1 MRLLL
6 KQPVDALGEP
16 GDEVNV
22 RAGYARNY
30 LLPRRIAVPI
40 TEENRREVADARKVW
55 AVQRIKEREAAETL
69 GRALEGRT
77 LRFERRVKTDSN
89 ELYGSVSVQDIARQL
104 AEDGFE
110 IARNRIILGGPI
122 KVAGEAG
129 VVVRLHPEVEVSLPI
144 EVSPIAAGS
153 LGVEP
158 VPEIPTEVSAS
169 RLEQADSDE
178 DGTVSETPSAAGDEP
193 EDQELASS

>member
-22 RAGYARNY
+22 RPGYARNY

-40 TEENRREVADARKVW
+40 TDENRREVAEARKVW
-55 AVQRIKEREAAETL
+55 AVERIKEREAAEAL
-69 GRALEGRT
+69 ARSLEGQT

-104 AEDGFE
+104 AESGFE

-122 KVAGEAG
+122 KVAGQASA
-129 VVVRLHPEVEVSLPI
+129 VVRLHSDIEVDLPI
-144 EVSPIAAGS
+144 EVSPVAAGS

-158 VPEIPTEVSAS
+158 LPDIPTEVSAK
-169 RLEQADSDE
+169 RVAETDDDE
-178 DGTVSETPSAAGDEP
+178 AVPR
-193 EDQELASS
+193 ASSEETDDSED

>member
-22 RAGYARNY
+22 RPGYARNY

-40 TEENRREVADARKVW
+40 TEENRREVAEARKVW
-55 AVQRIKEREAAETL
+55 AVERIKEREAAEAL
-69 GRALEGRT
+69 ARSLEGQT
-77 LRFERRVKTDSN
+77 LRFERRVKTDSD
-89 ELYGSVSVQDIARQL
+89 ELYGSVSVQDIAREL
-104 AEDGFE
+104 AAGGFE

-122 KVAGEAG
+122 KVAGQASA
-129 VVVRLHPEVEVSLPI
+129 VVRLHSEIEVDLPI
-144 EVSPIAAGS
+144 EVSPVAAGS

-158 VPEIPTEVSAS
+158 LPDIPTEVSAK
-169 RLEQADSDE
+169 RAADTEPDDDE
-178 DGTVSETPSAAGDEP
+178 AVAP
-193 EDQELASS
+193 ASSEETDDSED

>member
-6 KQPVDALGEP
+6 KQPVEALGEP

-22 RAGYARNY
+22 RPGYARNY

-40 TEENRREVADARKVW
+40 TEENRREVAEARKVW
-55 AVQRIKEREAAETL
+55 AVERIKEREAAEAL
-69 GRALEGRT
+69 ARSLEGHT

-104 AEDGFE
+104 AEGGFE

-122 KVAGEAG
+122 KVAGQASA
-129 VVVRLHPEVEVSLPI
+129 VVRLHSEIEVDLPI
-144 EVSPIAAGS
+144 EVSPVAAGS

-158 VPEIPTEVSAS
+158 LPDIPTEVSAK
-169 RLEQADSDE
+169 R
-178 DGTVSETPSAAGDEP
+178 AAEP
-193 EDQELASS
+193 ESDDDEVAASSEEADDPED

>member
-22 RAGYARNY
+22 RPGYARNY

-40 TEENRREVADARKVW
+40 TEENRREVAEARKVW
-55 AVQRIKEREAAETL
+55 AVERIKEREAAEAL
-69 GRALEGRT
+69 ARSLEGHT

-104 AEDGFE
+104 AEGGFE

-122 KVAGEAG
+122 KVAGQASA
-129 VVVRLHPEVEVSLPI
+129 VVRLHSEIEVDLPI
-144 EVSPIAAGS
+144 EVSPVAAGS

-158 VPEIPTEVSAS
+158 VPDIPTEVSAK
-169 RLEQADSDE
+169 RAADAESD
-178 DGTVSETPSAAGDEP
+178 DDEAVP
-193 EDQELASS
+193 QASSEEADDSED

>member
-6 KQPVDALGEP
+6 KRPVDALGEP

-22 RAGYARNY
+22 RPGYARNY

-40 TEENRREVADARKVW
+40 TEENRQEVAEARKVW
-55 AVQRIKEREAAETL
+55 AVERIKEREAAEAL
-69 GRALEGRT
+69 ARSLEGHT

-104 AEDGFE
+104 AEGGFE

-122 KVAGEAG
+122 KVAGEASA
-129 VVVRLHPEVEVSLPI
+129 VVRLHSGIEVDLPI
-144 EVSPIAAGS
+144 EVSPVAAGS

-158 VPEIPTEVSAS
+158 VPDIPTEVSAK
-169 RLEQADSDE
+169 RAADSESDDDE
-178 DGTVSETPSAAGDEP
+178 AVP
-193 EDQELASS
+193 QASSEEADDAED

>member
-6 KQPVDALGEP
+6 KQPVDSLGEP

-22 RAGYARNY
+22 RPGYARNY

-40 TEENRREVADARKVW
+40 TDENRQEVAEATKVW
-55 AVQRIKEREAAETL
+55 AVQRVKEKDAAEAL
-69 GRALEGRT
+69 ARALEGQT
-77 LRFERRVKTDSN
+77 LRFDRRVKTDSN

-104 AEDGFE
+104 ADNGFE

-122 KVAGEAG
+122 KVAGPTSA
-129 VVVRLHPEVEVSLPI
+129 VVRLHSEIEVDLPI
-144 EVSPIAAGS
+144 EVSPVAAGS

-158 VPEIPTEVSAS
+158 LPEIPTEVSAS
-169 RLEQADSDE
+169 RVDEAEPDE
-178 DGTVSETPSAAGDEP
+178 DEAVSGVSSEEADDS
-193 EDQELASS
+193 ED

>member
-22 RAGYARNY
+22 RPGYARNY

-40 TEENRREVADARKVW
+40 TDENRREVAEARKVW
-55 AVQRIKEREAAETL
+55 SVERIKEREAAEAL
-69 GRALEGRT
+69 ARSLEGHT

-104 AEDGFE
+104 AEGGFE

-122 KVAGEAG
+122 KVAGEASA
-129 VVVRLHPEVEVSLPI
+129 VVRLHSEIEVDLPI
-144 EVSPIAAGS
+144 EVSPVAAGS

-158 VPEIPTEVSAS
+158 LPDIPTEVSAK
-169 RLEQADSDE
+169 RAAEPGSDDDE
-178 DGTVSETPSAAGDEP
+178 AVSAASSEETDDA
-193 EDQELASS
+193 ED

>member
-22 RAGYARNY
+22 RPGYARNY

-40 TEENRREVADARKVW
+40 TDENRREVAAARKVW
-55 AVQRIKEREAAETL
+55 AVERIKEREAAEAL
-69 GRALEGRT
+69 ASSLEGLT

-89 ELYGSVSVQDIARQL
+89 ELYGSVSVQDIARRL
-104 AEDGFE
+104 AESGFE

-122 KVAGEAG
+122 KVAGEAAA
-129 VVVRLHPEVEVSLPI
+129 VVRLHSEIEVDLPI
-144 EVSPIAAGS
+144 EVSPVAAGS

-158 VPEIPTEVSAS
+158 LPEIPTEVSAS
-169 RLEQADSDE
+169 RVEDAASEEDEVVPALSAEPPSEEADDSE
-178 DGTVSETPSAAGDEP
+178 D
-193 EDQELASS
+193 

>member
-6 KQPVDALGEP
+6 KQPVEALGEP

-22 RAGYARNY
+22 RPGYARNY

-55 AVQRIKEREAAETL
+55 AVERIKEREAAEAL
-69 GRALEGRT
+69 ARSLEGHT

-104 AEDGFE
+104 AEGGFE

-122 KVAGEAG
+122 KVAGQASA
-129 VVVRLHPEVEVSLPI
+129 VVRLHSEIEVDLPI
-144 EVSPIAAGS
+144 EVSPVAAGS

-158 VPEIPTEVSAS
+158 LPDIPTEVSAK
-169 RLEQADSDE
+169 R
-178 DGTVSETPSAAGDEP
+178 AAEP
-193 EDQELASS
+193 ESDDDEVAASSEEADDPED

>member
-22 RAGYARNY
+22 RPGYARNY

-40 TEENRREVADARKVW
+40 TDENRREVAEARKVW
-55 AVQRIKEREAAETL
+55 AVERIKERDAAEAL
-69 GRALEGRT
+69 ARSLEGHT
-77 LRFERRVKTDSN
+77 LRFERRVKTDSD

-104 AEDGFE
+104 AEGGFE

-122 KVAGEAG
+122 KVAGQASA
-129 VVVRLHPEVEVSLPI
+129 VVRLHSEIEVDLPI
-144 EVSPIAAGS
+144 EVSPVAAGS

-158 VPEIPTEVSAS
+158 LPDIPTEVSAK
-169 RLEQADSDE
+169 RAAEPESDDDE
-178 DGTVSETPSAAGDEP
+178 AVSAASSEETDDS
-193 EDQELASS
+193 ED

>member
-6 KQPVDALGEP
+6 RQSVDALGEP

-40 TEENRREVADARKVW
+40 TEDNRREVAEARKVW
-55 AVQRIKEREAAETL
+55 AVGRIKEREAAETL
-69 GRALEGRT
+69 ARALEGHT
-77 LRFERRVKTDSN
+77 LRFERRVKTDSD
-89 ELYGSVSVQDIARQL
+89 ELYGSVSVQDISRDL
-104 AEDGFE
+104 ADAGFK

-122 KVAGEAG
+122 KIVGSTS
-129 VVVRLHPEVEVSLPI
+129 VVIRLHPEIDVDLPI
-144 EVSPIAAGS
+144 EVSAIAAGS

-158 VPEIPTEVSAS
+158 LPPIPTETSARRAS
-169 RLEQADSDE
+169 EFDADEVGMDTDDLED
-178 DGTVSETPSAAGDEP
+178 
-193 EDQELASS
+193 

>member
-22 RAGYARNY
+22 RPGYARNY

-40 TEENRREVADARKVW
+40 TDENRREVAEARKVW
-55 AVQRIKEREAAETL
+55 AVERIKEREAAAAL
-69 GRALEGRT
+69 ARSLEGHT
-77 LRFERRVKTDSN
+77 LRFERRVKTDSD

-104 AEDGFE
+104 AEGGFE

-122 KVAGEAG
+122 KVAGQASA
-129 VVVRLHPEVEVSLPI
+129 VVRLHSEIEVDLPI
-144 EVSPIAAGS
+144 EVSPVAAGS

-158 VPEIPTEVSAS
+158 VPDIPTEVSAK
-169 RLEQADSDE
+169 RAAEPESDDDE
-178 DGTVSETPSAAGDEP
+178 AVSAASSEETDDS
-193 EDQELASS
+193 ED

>member
-40 TEENRREVADARKVW
+40 TEENRREVAQARKVW
-55 AVQRIKEREAAETL
+55 AVARIREREAAETL
-69 GRALEGRT
+69 ARSLEGHT

-104 AEDGFE
+104 AEGGFE

-122 KVAGEAG
+122 KVAGQASA
-129 VVVRLHPEVEVSLPI
+129 VVRLHSEIEVDLPI
-144 EVSPIAAGS
+144 EVSPVAAGS

-158 VPEIPTEVSAS
+158 LPDIPTEVSAK
-169 RLEQADSDE
+169 R
-178 DGTVSETPSAAGDEP
+178 AAGPESDDDEAA
-193 EDQELASS
+193 ASSGETDDPDG

>member
-22 RAGYARNY
+22 RPGYARNY

-55 AVQRIKEREAAETL
+55 AVERIKEREAAETL
-69 GRALEGRT
+69 ARSLEGQT

-104 AEDGFE
+104 AEIGFE

-122 KVAGEAG
+122 KVAGQASA
-129 VVVRLHPEVEVSLPI
+129 VVRLHSEIEVDLPI
-144 EVSPIAAGS
+144 EVSPVAAGS

-158 VPEIPTEVSAS
+158 LPDIPTEVSAK
-169 RLEQADSDE
+169 RVA
-178 DGTVSETPSAAGDEP
+178 EP
-193 EDQELASS
+193 ESDDEAVPQASSEETDDSED

>member
-22 RAGYARNY
+22 RPGYARNY

-40 TEENRREVADARKVW
+40 TEENRRDVAEARKVW
-55 AVQRIKEREAAETL
+55 AVERIKEREAAEAL
-69 GRALEGRT
+69 ARSLEGHT

-104 AEDGFE
+104 AEGGFE

-122 KVAGEAG
+122 KVAGQAS
-129 VVVRLHPEVEVSLPI
+129 VVVRLHSEIEVDLPI
-144 EVSPIAAGS
+144 EVSPVAAGS

-158 VPEIPTEVSAS
+158 LPDIPTEVSAK
-169 RLEQADSDE
+169 R
-178 DGTVSETPSAAGDEP
+178 AAEP
-193 EDQELASS
+193 ESDDDEAVPRASSEETDDSED

>member
-22 RAGYARNY
+22 RPGYARNY

-40 TEENRREVADARKVW
+40 TEENRREVAAARKVW
-55 AVQRIKEREAAETL
+55 SVERIKEREAAEAL
-69 GRALEGRT
+69 ASSLEGLT

-104 AEDGFE
+104 AESGFE

-122 KVAGEAG
+122 KVAGEAAA
-129 VVVRLHPEVEVSLPI
+129 VVRLHSEIEVDLPI
-144 EVSPIAAGS
+144 EVSPVAAGS

-158 VPEIPTEVSAS
+158 LPDIPTEVSAS
-169 RLEQADSDE
+169 RVEDAASEEDEVVPALSAEPPSEEADDSE
-178 DGTVSETPSAAGDEP
+178 D
-193 EDQELASS
+193 

>member
-6 KQPVDALGEP
+6 RQPVDALGEP

-40 TEENRREVADARKVW
+40 TDDNRREVAETRKVW

-69 GRALEGRT
+69 ARALEGHT
-77 LRFERRVKTDSN
+77 LRFERRVKTDSD
-89 ELYGSVSVQDIARQL
+89 ELYGSVSVQDIARDL
-104 AEDGFE
+104 AGAGFE

-122 KVAGEAG
+122 KVVGSAS
-129 VVVRLHPEVEVSLPI
+129 VVVRLHSEIEAELPVEVSA
-144 EVSPIAAGS
+144 IAAGS

-158 VPEIPTEVSAS
+158 VPPIPTEVSAS
-169 RLEQADSDE
+169 RAEPSDSDGDGADSEGSSAETDDLE
-178 DGTVSETPSAAGDEP
+178 D
-193 EDQELASS
+193 

>member
-22 RAGYARNY
+22 RPGYARNY

-40 TEENRREVADARKVW
+40 TEENRREVAEARKVW
-55 AVQRIKEREAAETL
+55 AVERIKEREAAE
-69 GRALEGRT
+69 ALARSLEDLT
-77 LRFERRVKTDSN
+77 LRFERRVKTDSD

-104 AEDGFE
+104 AESGFE
-110 IARNRIILGGPI
+110 IARHRIILGGPI
-122 KVAGEAG
+122 KVAGQAAA
-129 VVVRLHPEVEVSLPI
+129 VVRLHSEIEVNLPI
-144 EVSPIAAGS
+144 EISPVAAGS

-158 VPEIPTEVSAS
+158 LPEIPTEVSAS
-169 RLEQADSDE
+169 RVEDAASDE
-178 DGTVSETPSAAGDEP
+178 DEGAPAPSAQPASEEADDP
-193 EDQELASS
+193 ED

>member
-6 KQPVDALGEP
+6 KQPVDSLGEP

-22 RAGYARNY
+22 RPGYARNY

-40 TEENRREVADARKVW
+40 TDENRREVADARKVW
-55 AVQRIKEREAAETL
+55 AVQRIREKDAAEAVA
-69 GRALEGRT
+69 RSLEGQT

-104 AEDGFE
+104 AENGFE

-122 KVAGEAG
+122 KVAGPSSA
-129 VVVRLHPEVEVSLPI
+129 VVRLHSEIEVDLPI
-144 EVSPIAAGS
+144 EVSPVAAGS

-158 VPEIPTEVSAS
+158 LPEIPTEVSAS
-169 RLEQADSDE
+169 RAADAESDE
-178 DGTVSETPSAAGDEP
+178 DEAVSGVPAEEADDSQD
-193 EDQELASS
+193 

>member
-22 RAGYARNY
+22 RPGYARNY

-40 TEENRREVADARKVW
+40 TDENRREVAEARKVW
-55 AVQRIKEREAAETL
+55 AVERIKEREAAEAL
-69 GRALEGRT
+69 ARSLEGQT

-104 AEDGFE
+104 AEGGFE

-122 KVAGEAG
+122 KVAGQASA
-129 VVVRLHPEVEVSLPI
+129 VVRLHSDIEVDLPI
-144 EVSPIAAGS
+144 EVSPVAAGS

-158 VPEIPTEVSAS
+158 LPDIPTEVSAK
-169 RLEQADSDE
+169 RVAETDDDE
-178 DGTVSETPSAAGDEP
+178 AVPR
-193 EDQELASS
+193 ASSEETDDSED

>member
-6 KQPVDALGEP
+6 KQPVEALGEP

-22 RAGYARNY
+22 RPGYARNY

-40 TEENRREVADARKVW
+40 TEENRREVAEARKVW
-55 AVQRIKEREAAETL
+55 AVERIKEREAAEAL
-69 GRALEGRT
+69 ARSLEGHT

-104 AEDGFE
+104 AEGGFE

-122 KVAGEAG
+122 TVAGQASA
-129 VVVRLHPEVEVSLPI
+129 VVRLHSEIEVDLPI
-144 EVSPIAAGS
+144 EVSPVAAGS

-158 VPEIPTEVSAS
+158 LPDIPTEVSAK
-169 RLEQADSDE
+169 R
-178 DGTVSETPSAAGDEP
+178 AAEP
-193 EDQELASS
+193 ESDDDEVAASSEEADDPED

>member
-6 KQPVDALGEP
+6 KEPVDALGEP

-22 RAGYARNY
+22 RPGYARNY

-40 TEENRREVADARKVW
+40 TEENRREVAEARKVW
-55 AVQRIKEREAAETL
+55 AVERIKEREAAEAL
-69 GRALEGRT
+69 ARSLEGQT

-89 ELYGSVSVQDIARQL
+89 ELYGSVSVQDIARRL
-104 AEDGFE
+104 AEGGFE

-122 KVAGEAG
+122 KVAGEASA
-129 VVVRLHPEVEVSLPI
+129 VVRLHSEIEVDLPI
-144 EVSPIAAGS
+144 EVSPVAAGS

-158 VPEIPTEVSAS
+158 VPDIPTEVSAK
-169 RLEQADSDE
+169 RAAETESD
-178 DGTVSETPSAAGDEP
+178 DDEAVP
-193 EDQELASS
+193 RASSEETDDSED

>member
-22 RAGYARNY
+22 RPGYARNY

-40 TEENRREVADARKVW
+40 TDENRREVAEARKVW
-55 AVQRIKEREAAETL
+55 AVERIKERDAAEAL
-69 GRALEGRT
+69 ARSLEGQT

-104 AEDGFE
+104 ADNGFA

-122 KVAGEAG
+122 KVAGQASA
-129 VVVRLHPEVEVSLPI
+129 VVRLHSEIEVDLPI
-144 EVSPIAAGS
+144 EVSPVAAGS

-158 VPEIPTEVSAS
+158 LPDIPTEVSA
-169 RLEQADSDE
+169 RRAADAESDDDE
-178 DGTVSETPSAAGDEP
+178 AVSAASSEETDDS
-193 EDQELASS
+193 ED

>member
-22 RAGYARNY
+22 RPGYARNY

-40 TEENRREVADARKVW
+40 TEDNRREVAEARKVW
-55 AVQRIKEREAAETL
+55 AVERIKEREAAEAL
-69 GRALEGRT
+69 AQSLEGHT

-104 AEDGFE
+104 AEGGFE

-122 KVAGEAG
+122 KVAGQASA
-129 VVVRLHPEVEVSLPI
+129 VVRLHSEIEVDLPI
-144 EVSPIAAGS
+144 EVSPVAAGS

-158 VPEIPTEVSAS
+158 LPDIPTEVSAKRAAEPES
-169 RLEQADSDE
+169 GDDE
-178 DGTVSETPSAAGDEP
+178 AVSAASSEETDDS
-193 EDQELASS
+193 ED

>member
-22 RAGYARNY
+22 RPGYARNY

-40 TEENRREVADARKVW
+40 TEENRRDVAEARKVW
-55 AVQRIKEREAAETL
+55 AVERIKEREAAEAL
-69 GRALEGRT
+69 ARSLEGHT

-104 AEDGFE
+104 AEGGFE

-122 KVAGEAG
+122 KVAGQASA
-129 VVVRLHPEVEVSLPI
+129 VVRLHSEIEVDLPI
-144 EVSPIAAGS
+144 EVSPVAAGS

-158 VPEIPTEVSAS
+158 LPDIPTEVSAK
-169 RLEQADSDE
+169 R
-178 DGTVSETPSAAGDEP
+178 AAEP
-193 EDQELASS
+193 ESDDDEAVPRASSEETDDSED

>member
-6 KQPVDALGEP
+6 RQPVDALGEP

-40 TEENRREVADARKVW
+40 TEENRREVSEARKVW
-55 AVQRIKEREAAETL
+55 AVHRIKEREAAETL
-69 GRALEGRT
+69 ARALEGQT
-77 LRFERRVKTDSN
+77 LRFERRVKTDSD
-89 ELYGSVSVQDIARQL
+89 ELYGSVSVQDIAREL
-104 AEDGFE
+104 AEAGFE
-110 IARNRIILGGPI
+110 IARNRIMLGGPI
-122 KVAGEAG
+122 KVAGPSAAA
-129 VVVRLHPEVEVSLPI
+129 VRLHPEITVEVPI

-169 RLEQADSDE
+169 RAEASDSDE
-178 DGTVSETPSAAGDEP
+178 DEVAPEVSSEGAGDP
-193 EDQELASS
+193 ED

>member
-6 KQPVDALGEP
+6 RQHVDALGEP

-40 TEENRREVADARKVW
+40 TEENRREVSEARKAW
-55 AVQRIKEREAAETL
+55 AVQRIEEREAAETL
-69 GRALEGRT
+69 ARALAGRA

-89 ELYGSVSVQDIARQL
+89 ELYGSVSVQDIAREL
-104 AEDGFE
+104 AEAGFE
-110 IARNRIILGGPI
+110 ITRNRIILGGPI
-122 KVAGEAG
+122 KVAGPSSA
-129 VVVRLHPEVEVSLPI
+129 VVRLHPEVSVDIPI
-144 EVSPIAAGS
+144 EVAPVAAGS

-158 VPEIPTEVSAS
+158 APEIPTEVSDRRVAV
-169 RLEQADSDE
+169 SD
-178 DGTVSETPSAAGDEP
+178 GDNEEGAP
-193 EDQELASS
+193 EASSEETGGPEA

>member
-22 RAGYARNY
+22 RPGYARNY

-40 TEENRREVADARKVW
+40 TEENRRDVAEARKVW
-55 AVQRIKEREAAETL
+55 AVERIKEREAAEAL
-69 GRALEGRT
+69 ARSLEGHT

-104 AEDGFE
+104 AEGGFE

-122 KVAGEAG
+122 KVAGQASA
-129 VVVRLHPEVEVSLPI
+129 VVRLHSEIEVDLPI
-144 EVSPIAAGS
+144 EVSPVAAGS

-158 VPEIPTEVSAS
+158 LPDIPTEVSAK
-169 RLEQADSDE
+169 R
-178 DGTVSETPSAAGDEP
+178 AAEP
-193 EDQELASS
+193 ESDDDEAVPRASSEETDDPED

>member
-22 RAGYARNY
+22 RPGYARNY

-40 TEENRREVADARKVW
+40 TEENRREVAEARKVW
-55 AVQRIKEREAAETL
+55 AVERIKERDAAEAL
-69 GRALEGRT
+69 ARSLEGHT

-104 AEDGFE
+104 AEGGFE

-122 KVAGEAG
+122 KVAGQASA
-129 VVVRLHPEVEVSLPI
+129 VVRLHSEIEVDLPI
-144 EVSPIAAGS
+144 EVSPVAAGS

-158 VPEIPTEVSAS
+158 VPDIPTEVSAK
-169 RLEQADSDE
+169 RAADAESD
-178 DGTVSETPSAAGDEP
+178 DDEAVP
-193 EDQELASS
+193 QASSEEADDSED

>member
-6 KQPVDALGEP
+6 KQPVEALGEP

-22 RAGYARNY
+22 RPGYARNY

-40 TEENRREVADARKVW
+40 TEENRREVAEARKVW
-55 AVQRIKEREAAETL
+55 AVERIKEREAAEAL
-69 GRALEGRT
+69 ARSLEGHT

-104 AEDGFE
+104 AEGGFE

-122 KVAGEAG
+122 KVAGQASA
-129 VVVRLHPEVEVSLPI
+129 VVRLHSEIEVDLPI
-144 EVSPIAAGS
+144 EVSPVAAGS

-158 VPEIPTEVSAS
+158 LPDIPTEVSAK
-169 RLEQADSDE
+169 R
-178 DGTVSETPSAAGDEP
+178 AAEP
-193 EDQELASS
+193 ESDDDEAAASSEEADDPED

>member
-6 KQPVDALGEP
+6 RQPVDALGEP

-40 TEENRREVADARKVW
+40 TEENRREVSEARKVW

-69 GRALEGRT
+69 ARALEGRT
-77 LRFERRVKTDSN
+77 LRFERRVKTDSD
-89 ELYGSVSVQDIARQL
+89 ELYGSVSVQDIAREL
-104 AEDGFE
+104 ADAGFE
-110 IARNRIILGGPI
+110 ITRNRIILGGPI
-122 KVAGEAG
+122 KVAGPSSA
-129 VVVRLHPEVEVSLPI
+129 VIRLHPEVSVDIPI

-158 VPEIPTEVSAS
+158 LPEIPTEVSATRAAAS
-169 RLEQADSDE
+169 DSEEDE
-178 DGTVSETPSAAGDEP
+178 AAPAGSSEETDDP
-193 EDQELASS
+193 ED

>member
-22 RAGYARNY
+22 RPGYARNY

-40 TEENRREVADARKVW
+40 TEENRKDVAAARKVW
-55 AVQRIKEREAAETL
+55 AVERIQEREAAE
-69 GRALEGRT
+69 ALARSLEDLT

-89 ELYGSVSVQDIARQL
+89 ELYGSVSVQDITKRL
-104 AEDGFE
+104 AEKGFE
-110 IARNRIILGGPI
+110 IARSRIILGGPI
-122 KVAGEAG
+122 KVAGHAAA
-129 VVVRLHPEVEVSLPI
+129 VVRLHSEIEVDLPI
-144 EVSPIAAGS
+144 EVSPVAAGS

-158 VPEIPTEVSAS
+158 LPEIPTEVSAS
-169 RLEQADSDE
+169 RAQDEASDE
-178 DGTVSETPSAAGDEP
+178 DGDVPAPVATPPSEEADDS
-193 EDQELASS
+193 ED